1 MKNFFKKIKNNHS
14 GQVMIVVSIA
24 LGGVMLG
31 STLVGGILILN
42 QLKQVKNI
50 SDSAKAFYAADSA
63 LEWGY
68 YQFIGKSGAAAPT
81 FTNNATSTTKCLDQ
95 TYQPLS
101 SCNNNSVSYII
112 GRGQTQRVTRALQMS
127 F

>member
-1 MKNFFKKIKNNHS
+1 MKNFFKKIKNNNQ
-14 GQVMIVVSIA
+14 GQVMIVVAVA

-42 QLKQVKNI
+42 QLRQVKNI

-68 YQFIGKSGAAAPT
+68 YQFIGKSGAGAPRFENGASSVT
-81 FTNNATSTTKCLDQ
+81 QCLDQ
-95 TYQPLS
+95 NNQETACS
-101 SCNNNSVSYII
+101 SVNTSYII
-112 GRGQTQRVTRALQMS
+112 GKGSTPRVSRALQMS